1 MLAQAITG
9 EKSSFDTDVPI
20 ELFSIN
26 RKPMQIETKSVL
38 A

>member
-9 EKSSFDTDVPI
+9 DRAEFDTDVPM
-20 ELFSIN
+20 ELFSID
-26 RKPMQIETKSVL
+26 RQPFDMDTLSVV